1 MVRVK
6 KDAGGIR
13 IWRSNEVAG
22 VELLRASGT
31 QHRFP
36 KHFHDAYAIHLHE
49 RGTMTFLCEK
59 PHEALRPGNINV
71 LAPGVV
77 HMCLPGDEEALNY
90 RCLFVSPAFLQYAVL
105 DPGETRLPPLER
117 LQCLGDI
124 QLFQNLGNA
133 HRSLEIDDGG
143 FEGETM
149 LTSGLAALAAY
160 SRGKWTA
167 TIDAGNE
174 PRHVTTVREFLDAN
188 YDKRISLSELAR
200 LVGLNPVYL
209 VRSFRSSIGLP
220 PHAYQ
225 RQLRLSQARQLLRSG
240 IPPAEVA
247 GIVGFADQSHLSRLF
262 KQTTGVT
269 PISYARGL

>member
-1 MVRVK
+1 
-6 KDAGGIR
+6 
-13 IWRSNEVAG
+13 
-22 VELLRASGT
+22 
-31 QHRFP
+31 
-36 KHFHDAYAIHLHE
+36 
-49 RGTMTFLCEK
+49 
-59 PHEALRPGNINV
+59 
-71 LAPGVV
+71 
-77 HMCLPGDEEALNY
+77 
-90 RCLFVSPAFLQYAVL
+90 
-105 DPGETRLPPLER
+105 
-117 LQCLGDI
+117 
-124 QLFQNLGNA
+124 
-133 HRSLEIDDGG
+133 
-143 FEGETM
+143 M

-209 VRSFRSSIGLP
+209 VRSFRSSIGSP